1 MKMKERKDFMDNKN
15 DIRNYTD
22 TMTQAEIEFD
32 NKKKYNAP
40 VLSIYEEN
48 LQDIVKPEQE

>member
-1 MKMKERKDFMDNKN
+1 MDDKN
-15 DIRNYTD
+15 DICNYTD
-22 TMTQAEIEFD
+22 TITEAEIEFD

-40 VLSIYEEN
+40 VLSTYEEN

>member
-1 MKMKERKDFMDNKN
+1 MKDFMDDKN

-22 TMTQAEIEFD
+22 TMTEAEIEFD

>member
-1 MKMKERKDFMDNKN
+1 MNDKN

-22 TMTQAEIEFD
+22 TMTEADIEFD
-32 NKKKYNAP
+32 NKKKCNVP
-40 VLSIYEEN
+40 VLSTYEEN